1 MRRQRGAPGWRT
13 QQTCRG
19 RSTNDVTP
27 PVWRQEGGPQENP
40 ATNAGRGRTTYGSVQ
55 DTVSGWLLCL
65 PGTRAVTRQALGSGR
80 LPSAMA
86 RNAPLRSPASS
97 RLPHGRAHPEG
108 LECHYGVRDCRA
120 HAIRGG
126 VGRILTLAVAKL
138 PKAGVSLIA
147 LHGDHGPR
155 HRLPPSSIDQPLR
168 FGRSIHLLEDRKYV
182 GGSARL
188 TRRRQD

>member
-1 MRRQRGAPGWRT
+1 MRRRSGAPGWRT

-40 ATNAGRGRTTYGSVQ
+40 ATNAGRGRTTYGSVK
-55 DTVSGWLLCL
+55 DTVSDWLLCL

-86 RNAPLRSPASS
+86 TNSALRSPACS
-97 RLPHGRAHPEG
+97 RLAHSLAHPDA
-108 LECHYGVRDCRA
+108 LDYHYGVKDCRA

-126 VGRILTLAVAKL
+126 VGRILTLAVATK
-138 PKAGVSLIA
+138 PRAAVRPIA
-147 LHGDHGPR
+147 LHGDRGPR
-155 HRLPPSSIDQPLR
+155 HRPPPWSVDGPLR
-168 FGRSIHLLEDRKYV
+168 FRRSLHLLEDRKYV
-182 GGSARL
+182 GGSAWL